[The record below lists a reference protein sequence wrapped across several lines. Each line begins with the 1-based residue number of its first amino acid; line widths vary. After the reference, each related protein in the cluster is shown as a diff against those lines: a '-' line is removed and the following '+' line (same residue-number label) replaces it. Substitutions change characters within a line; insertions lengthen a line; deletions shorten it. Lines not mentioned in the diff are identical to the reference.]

1 MNWSETEKKAAQ
13 VAWQRAKERET
24 GALLQEIRSLASAI
38 AELDEVWHLH
48 SFLSAKRHDLD
59 GKYDDRDSVL
69 ISVLA
74 RLLKEGWLHLDELE
88 GLDKDKL
95 AKVTALART

>member
-1 MNWSETEKKAAQ
+1 MKWSETEKKAAQ
-13 VAWQRAKERET
+13 VALQRAKERET
-24 GALLQEIRSLASAI
+24 GTLLKEIRSKASAI

-48 SFLSAKRHDLD
+48 SFLSAKRHEID

-74 RLLKEGWLHLDELE
+74 RLLKERWLHLDELE
-88 GLDKDKL
+88 GLAQDKL
-95 AKVTALART
+95 ALLAALACT